1 MRNKILNEVELS
13 LQNVKTKDQLLQI
26 NRKLIAPIH
35 AFISASNVKTVAL
48 RKQKSERGKMALQ
61 KRIFDKNNF

>member
-1 MRNKILNEVELS
+1 
-13 LQNVKTKDQLLQI
+13 VKTKHQLLQI

-48 RKQKSERGKMALQ
+48 TKNKKSERGKMALQ